1 MCGRESTAAAISKSG
16 ELTRTCLAPIH
27 TCNNRSGR
35 ETMKRL
41 LNFPPD
47 TNIVWKSHDD
57 SIAQRT
63 AIDQAR
69 QDKAAG
75 NTGHHQA
82 ADRRRGVNVDDS
94 AGDKGKAS
102 AS

>member
-1 MCGRESTAAAISKSG
+1 MCGRASTAAAISKFG
-16 ELTRTCLAPIH
+16 ELDIICQLLVYVRS
-27 TCNNRSGR
+27 NNGDR

-69 QDKAAG
+69 HDKAAG
-75 NTGHHQA
+75 NPGHHQA
-82 ADRRRGVNVDDS
+82 SDRRRGVNLDES
-94 AGDKGKAS
+94 AGEKGKAP